1 SVVIGR
7 TVATAAEICFAVQW
21 ALVLYQFGT
30 MTGADTTLN
39 AARVVLPLLVIAECF
54 SWYAVLTT
62 NYLGNAIE
70 NSIWAVAFF
79 LVGIA
84 LTRLLPE
91 FHGMV
96 RAVLVAAIVCTA
108 LYLAFL
114 ITVDV
119 PMYSN
124 RWRAG

>member
-39 AARVVLPLLVIAECF
+39 AARLVTPLILIAECF

-70 NSIWAVAFF
+70 NLIWAVAFSAVGIGLCRLLSEF
-79 LVGIA
+79 DGPVRVALVVAIVGIA
-84 LTRLLPE
+84 
-91 FHGMV
+91 G
-96 RAVLVAAIVCTA
+96 
-108 LYLAFL
+108 YLAFL
-114 ITVDV
+114 LAVDV
-119 PMYSN
+119 PM
-124 RWRAG
+124 

>member
-39 AARVVLPLLVIAECF
+39 AARVVVPLILVAECF
-54 SWYAVLTT
+54 SWHAGLTT

-70 NSIWAVAFF
+70 NSIWAVAF
-79 LVGIA
+79 LAVGIG
-84 LTRLLPE
+84 LCRLLPE
-91 FHGMV
+91 FDGPV
-96 RAVLVAAIVCTA
+96 SVALAATITAIA
-108 LYLAFL
+108 ASLAFL
-114 ITVDV
+114 MTIDA
-119 PMYSN
+119 PMYRS
-124 RWRAG
+124 RWR